1 MTWEKFWSIIDRVR
15 AQADMQDEASVKQF
29 LYTELIKLPQDELL
43 GFDCAWQSYR
53 NKANFPKMV
62 VAACI
67 INDGSSD
74 DRFTDFRNWLIMQGY
89 DAYRQALIDPDNLA
103 ALNIPFRDT
112 EWMGCGNVAWYSLHP
127 AYEQLRECKASAH
140 IPEWRKALQE
150 TPEAPPAGASKAS
163 PKVPPKRR
171 GRPAI
176 SKTVVATDKESIMT
190 KPETEKEI
198 FHR

>member
-1 MTWEKFWSIIDRVR
+1 MTVIRPPWQTSFAGASARTISVLSVRPHRHQLHQVVPCPSQRTGIASVAVSSTSKALNTLRVSDYTPQYR
-15 AQADMQDEASVKQF
+15 ESSGVGKRPVLTPDEVLRLSVDEALVILRGHKV
-29 LYTELIKLPQDELL
+29 LKVH
-43 GFDCAWQSYR
+43 
-53 NKANFPKMV
+53 KM
-62 VAACI
+62 
-67 INDGSSD
+67 D
-74 DRFTDFRNWLIMQGY
+74 
-89 DAYRQALIDPDNLA
+89 
-103 ALNIPFRDT
+103 
-112 EWMGCGNVAWYSLHP
+112 YSLHP